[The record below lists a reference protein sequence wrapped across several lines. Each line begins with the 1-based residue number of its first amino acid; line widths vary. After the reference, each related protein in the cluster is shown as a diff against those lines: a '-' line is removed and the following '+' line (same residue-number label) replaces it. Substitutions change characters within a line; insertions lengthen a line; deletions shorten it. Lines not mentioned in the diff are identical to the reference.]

1 MAIFIVLVLTTH
13 EQGSY
18 FNSLVSCSVSF
29 FKDSKLLLQIS
40 FNSLVWI
47 PRRYLFEAIVSGSV
61 SITYFSVCL
70 LLVHRKICWFCKVIL
85 YLAALLKLLTIC
97 WSSLVEFWDL
107 NIISSTRKNNKISLF
122 SCYLIPF
129 SFLIVSASSILL
141 RSGDNIQLFSFLI
154 WMELLQ
160 DFLI

>member
-1 MAIFIVLVLTTH
+1 ML
-13 EQGSY
+13 
-18 FNSLVSCSVSF
+18 SF
-29 FKDSKLLLQIS
+29 FLQGLKAFVADI
-40 FNSLVWI
+40 FQLLVWI

-85 YLAALLKLLTIC
+85 YLAALLKLLTIR

-129 SFLIVSASSILL
+129 SCLIVSASSILL

-160 DFLI
+160 DFLIKDDVGCDSVIYRTQSTE